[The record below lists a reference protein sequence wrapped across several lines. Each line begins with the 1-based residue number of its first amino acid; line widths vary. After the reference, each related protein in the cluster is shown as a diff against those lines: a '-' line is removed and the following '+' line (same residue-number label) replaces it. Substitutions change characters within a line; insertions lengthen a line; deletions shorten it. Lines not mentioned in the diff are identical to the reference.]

1 MKALSDLIMLD
12 LTHMLAGPFGAMLLA
27 DLGATT
33 IKVEPP
39 GRGEATR
46 RLLEHDPA
54 HSLNGVGAY
63 FLALNRNKKSVAIDL
78 KTPEGLALFYELVAK
93 ADIVFTNFG
102 PGVNARLGIDHDR
115 LAAHN
120 PRIITCSVSGFGE
133 SGPGFDRPAF
143 DLVAQGY
150 GGGMSI
156 TGFPGGPPTKAGIP
170 IGDLGGG
177 IFGALGILAAL
188 HARERTGRGQH
199 VDISMQDCQISML
212 TYMATMYFLSGQEI
226 GLTGNGHFRHIPYNT
241 YPTKDRHI
249 ILACVTDQA
258 WRNVAR
264 VLGDPAL
271 ADPSLDHLPARTAKR
286 DWFEARLAEV
296 LTTDT
301 CDAWL
306 ARFAAADV
314 PAAPVNDIGHAV
326 SDPQVLARNMVVR
339 VPQPE
344 GGEALMPGNP
354 VKLGETGEE
363 SFSAAPRLGQHTE
376 EVLRGLLGKSEA
388 EIAGLRAR
396 SIIQ

>member
-1 MKALSDLIMLD
+1 MKALSDLVMLD

-27 DLGATT
+27 DLGAIT

-39 GRGEATR
+39 GHGEATR
-46 RLLEHDPA
+46 RLLENDPD

-78 KTPEGLALFYELVAK
+78 KSPEGLALFYELANK
-93 ADIVFTNFG
+93 ADIVFSNFG
-102 PGVNARLGIDHDR
+102 PGVNARLGIDHDS
-115 LAAHN
+115 LAKHN
-120 PRIITCSVSGFGE
+120 PRLITCSVSGFGE
-133 SGPGFDRPAF
+133 SGPGTNRPAF
-143 DLVAQGY
+143 DMVAQGY

-212 TYMATMYFLSGQEI
+212 TYMATMHFLSGQEI
-226 GLTGNGHFRHIPYNT
+226 GLMGNGHFRHIPYNT
-241 YPTKDRHI
+241 YKTKDRHI

-258 WRNVAR
+258 WRNAAK
-264 VLGDPAL
+264 VLGDPDL
-271 ADPSLDHLPARTAKR
+271 ADPALGAQPARAAKR

-296 LTTDT
+296 LKTDT
-301 CDAWL
+301 CDVWL
-306 ARFAAADV
+306 ARFAAANV
-314 PAAPVNDIGHAV
+314 PVAPVNDFAHAL
-326 SDPQVLARNMVVR
+326 SDPQVLARDMVAH

-344 GGEALMPGNP
+344 GGTALMPGNP
-354 VKLGETGEE
+354 VKLSETGEE
-363 SFSAAPRLGQHTE
+363 SFAAAPRLGQHTD

-388 EIAGLRAR
+388 EIADLRAR

>member
-1 MKALSDLIMLD
+1 MLD

-33 IKVEPP
+33 IKIEPP

-46 RLLEHDPA
+46 RLLENDPK

-63 FLALNRNKKSVAIDL
+63 FLTLNRNKKSVAIDL
-78 KTPEGLALFYELVAK
+78 KQKEGLALFYALVRK

-102 PGVNARLGIDHDR
+102 PGVTAKLGIDHDT
-115 LAAHN
+115 LAQHN
-120 PRIITCSVSGFGE
+120 PRIITCAVSGFGE
-133 SGPGFDRPAF
+133 SGPGRQRPAF

-156 TGFPGGPPTKAGIP
+156 TGFEGGAPTKAGIP

-212 TYMATMYFLSGQEI
+212 TYMATMHFLSGEEI

-241 YPTKDRHI
+241 YPTRDRHI

-258 WRNVAR
+258 WTNLAG
-264 VLGDPAL
+264 VLNDPVLSDPAL
-271 ADPSLDHLPARTAKR
+271 NDQPARAAKR
-286 DWFEARLAEV
+286 DEIEARLAEI
-296 LTTDT
+296 LKTDG

-306 ARFAAADV
+306 TRFAAADV
-314 PAAPVNDIGHAV
+314 PAAPVNDFAHAL
-326 SDPQVLARNMVVR
+326 SDPQARARHMVVS

-344 GGEALMPGNP
+344 GGAALMPGNP
-354 VKLGETGEE
+354 VKLSETGDE
-363 SFSAAPRLGQHTE
+363 SFTAAPVLGQHTD
-376 EVLRGLLGKSEA
+376 EVLRTLAGKSDA
-388 EIAGLRAR
+388 ELAELRAR
-396 SIIQ
+396 AIIQ

>member
-1 MKALSDLIMLD
+1 VKALSDLVMLD

-33 IKVEPP
+33 IKIEPP

-46 RLLEHDPA
+46 RLLENDPK

-78 KTPEGLALFYELVAK
+78 KQAEGLTLFYELVK
-93 ADIVFTNFG
+93 QADIVFTNFG
-102 PGVNARLGIDHDR
+102 PGVTARLGIDHDT
-115 LAAHN
+115 LARHN
-120 PRIITCSVSGFGE
+120 PRIITCAVSGFGE
-133 SGPGFDRPAF
+133 SGPGRQRPAF

-156 TGFPGGPPTKAGIP
+156 TGFEGGAPTKAGIP

-212 TYMATMYFLSGQEI
+212 TYMATMYFLSGEEI

-258 WRNVAR
+258 WINLAD
-264 VLGDPAL
+264 VLNDPMLSDPAL
-271 ADPSLDHLPARTAKR
+271 QALPARAAKR
-286 DWFEARLAEV
+286 EAIETRLAEIFQ
-296 LTTDT
+296 TDG

-314 PAAPVNDIGHAV
+314 PAAPVNDFAHAL
-326 SDPQVLARNMVVR
+326 SDPQILARDMVAA
-339 VPQPE
+339 VPQPD
-344 GGEALMPGNP
+344 GGAARMPGNP
-354 VKLGETGEE
+354 VKLSETGEE
-363 SFSAAPRLGQHTE
+363 SFTAAPLLGQHTE
-376 EVLRGLLGKSEA
+376 EVLRGMLGMSGADIES
-388 EIAGLRAR
+388 LRAR
-396 SIIQ
+396 AIIQ

>member
-1 MKALSDLIMLD
+1 VKALSDLVMLD

-33 IKVEPP
+33 IKIEPP
-39 GRGEATR
+39 GQGEATR
-46 RLLEHDPA
+46 RLLENDPD
-54 HSLNGVGAY
+54 HSLNGMGAY

-78 KTPEGLALFYELVAK
+78 KSQEGLALFYALATK
-93 ADIVFTNFG
+93 ADIVFSNFG
-102 PGVNARLGIDHDR
+102 PGVNAKLGIDHDS
-115 LAAHN
+115 LARHN
-120 PRIITCSVSGFGE
+120 PRLITCAVSGFGE
-133 SGPGFDRPAF
+133 SGPGFNRPAF

-170 IGDLGGG
+170 VADLGGG

-199 VDISMQDCQISML
+199 VDISMQDCQIAML

-226 GLTGNGHFRHIPYNT
+226 GLIGNGHFRHIPYNT

-258 WRNVAR
+258 WRNTVG
-264 VLGDPAL
+264 VLGAPDLADPAL
-271 ADPSLDHLPARTAKR
+271 EALPARAARR
-286 DWFEARLAEV
+286 DAIEARLAAI
-296 LTTDT
+296 LKTDT

-314 PAAPVNDIGHAV
+314 PAAPVNDFGAAL
-326 SDPQVLARNMVVR
+326 SDPQILARNMVVR
-339 VPQPE
+339 VPQS
-344 GGEALMPGNP
+344 GGGDALMPGNP
-354 VKLGETGEE
+354 IKLSETGEE
-363 SFSAAPRLGQHTE
+363 GFAAAPRLGQHTE
-376 EVLRGLLGKSEA
+376 EVLHGLLGKSAA

-396 SIIQ
+396 AVIQ